1 MFITSLIE
9 QYLCFKWYFLSKIGE
24 ILKLE
29 RISNWMAQI
38 ASNYLEALRNDHFV
52 LHVNM
57 QNKIASSNQN
67 GMKCILFDAVLSSKP
82 KAAQAHLA
90 AATKQWHTQ
99 HGQAFPRLAR
109 KQFDPQFYPVPVVSN
124 EFTSKRSATNICCK
138 MEKDLPQGLED
149 DQDRKSV
156 V

>member
-1 MFITSLIE
+1 
-9 QYLCFKWYFLSKIGE
+9 
-24 ILKLE
+24 
-29 RISNWMAQI
+29 MA
-38 ASNYLEALRNDHFV
+38 
-52 LHVNM
+52 
-57 QNKIASSNQN
+57 K
-67 GMKCILFDAVLSSKP
+67 KCILFYAVLSSKP

-124 EFTSKRSATNICCK
+124 EVTSKQSATNVCCR

-149 DQDRKSV
+149 DQAINLKSLYKSMQRRMKAV
-156 V
+156 VDAQSGHLDY